1 MTLYDDAAL
10 HLPRLPG
17 DVSRA
22 AAATHLGHFLAWA
35 LGADLL
41 SERHTRDRAEDLDKV
56 RRGWWSGRDYVL
68 HCCEGRLAAADFNA
82 EGRAFAADYLA
93 PGRYFEDYCAEF
105 VRPGGSP
112 YLTRD
117 TPDQAAAVGALLDR
131 RLSEW
136 RARPAA
142 RRSRAAHGLPPEV
155 APRLATPEVATAAA
169 PRAVSTYPLG
179 AQGARDAKEGRER
192 DARRERQRGHLRGV
206 DRGRRAS
213 PGLPPPPPPP
223 PPPGP
228 LPVALAPPA
237 PAVQTSAPPAP
248 TPSGWRSP
256 SRPPRLRTAKS
267 GSQVLG
273 LLFWI
278 GVVFLLLRTCQGPS
292 DKPSPPSR
300 RAPGPARG
308 R

>member
-142 RRSRAAHGLPPEV
+142 RRLGVGHGLPPEV
-155 APRLATPEVATAAA
+155 APRGVAPEAAA
-169 PRAVSTYPLG
+169 PRGVSTYPLG

-192 DARRERQRGHLRGV
+192 DARRERQRGHQRGV

-213 PGLPPPPPPP
+213 PGLPPPPPAP

-228 LPVALAPPA
+228 LPVGLAPPA
-237 PAVQTSAPPAP
+237 PVVEASPRPAPP
-248 TPSGWRSP
+248 PSGWRI
-256 SRPPRLRTAKS
+256 PPRPTPLRNVKS
-267 GSQVLG
+267 GGQVVG
-273 LLFWI
+273 LLFWVA
-278 GVVFLLLRTCQGPS
+278 VVFVLLRTCQG
-292 DKPSPPSR
+292 KPHKASPPSR
-300 RAPGPARG
+300 SVPGPVRG